1 MTPLA
6 KIKGLLLIVVTLATL
21 GLASFAQSESPSLS
35 PSATPSAE
43 TGPQAL
49 ESLSELKARLDKV
62 EESLK
67 TAPTPSSKDVVDD
80 PTTPPPYI
88 ASMRRMETNLR
99 RLITLKEADALL
111 QTKIEKLDK
120 DLQDFTQNGL
130 ENERPFSVSSL
141 DSFQGQLSLAKEKL
155 ESEELAL
162 KSAESNL
169 ELAEDQLQSRQA
181 QRRRLIERSQ
191 QSDGVDLEL
200 DRQLEKAGAAVS
212 ASELAVELAEA
223 EADTARRSI
232 EVVKKRQDLLNK
244 KIALVKPEILF
255 SESTLR
261 KQIEALE
268 TERKRLSEK
277 LEEVKSETEK
287 SLEALK
293 SIQEDSID
301 DDQQEAEI
309 RAKSEWL
316 TTHQQQK
323 TLLEE
328 HLELNLTQQDLWA
341 QRYQLSQ
348 NTPGL
353 SWSNLKDATSGLIVR
368 LNNREEVLASELS
381 QLRSRMAVVLEEAPQ
396 GSKQSDRRWETLEA
410 QAIAEHQDAIE
421 NALRALSETRALADR
436 LLSEIRAQN
445 ADVTWQER
453 VGQGWSTL
461 MGVWN
466 TELYTIGDSSVTVG
480 KVSIALLVLIL
491 GLTAVG
497 RASKMVSRKLLQK
510 LPITD
515 ASRANIERTLH
526 YFFIFFVFLFA
537 LRVVNIPLTIFTFLG
552 GTLAI
557 AVGFGAQNILN
568 NFISGLILMV
578 ERPIRV
584 GDLIEVEGTA
594 GVVQEIGARSTRILM
609 GTGIHVVVPNSF
621 LLENS
626 VTNWTLADQQ
636 VRTSVTVGVAYG
648 SDTKLVTSLMEKAA
662 FGEDRVEKTPA
673 PIITFDDFADSSLNF
688 TVHFWLRVLRPMDR
702 KITESQVRY
711 AIDDLFRQNGV
722 TIPFPQR
729 DLNFPEPVS
738 FQRTDNS

>member
-1 MTPLA
+1 MTPIS
-6 KIKGLLLIVVTLATL
+6 KIKTLLLVVVLWGAF
-21 GLASFAQSESPSLS
+21 GLPSFAQSESPSLS
-35 PSATPSAE
+35 PAATPSA
-43 TGPQAL
+43 GASPQAL
-49 ESLSELKARLDKV
+49 QSLSELRARLSKV

-67 TAPTPSSKDVVDD
+67 TAPPSSSGDVIDD

-88 ASMRRMETNLR
+88 KSMRRMETNLR

-130 ENERPFSVSSL
+130 ANERPFSVASL
-141 DSFQGQLSLAKEKL
+141 DSFQGQLSLAQEKL
-155 ESEELAL
+155 ASEELAL
-162 KSAESNL
+162 RSAESNL
-169 ELAEDQLQSRQA
+169 ELAEGQLQGRQA
-181 QRRRLIERSQ
+181 QRRRLVERSQ
-191 QSDGVDLEL
+191 NTDGVDLEL
-200 DRQLEKAGAAVS
+200 DRQLEKAGAAVA
-212 ASELAVELAEA
+212 ASELALELAKA
-223 EADTARRSI
+223 EASTARRGI
-232 EVVKKRQDLLNK
+232 ELVKKQQDLLNK

-261 KQIEALE
+261 KQIETLE
-268 TERKRLSEK
+268 SDRSRLSEK
-277 LEEVKSETEK
+277 LEEVKVATER
-287 SLEALK
+287 SLVELK
-293 SIQEDSID
+293 SVQEDAID
-301 DDQQEAEI
+301 DDLQESEI
-309 RAKSEWL
+309 QAKSEWL

-328 HLELNLTQQDLWA
+328 LLELNLTQQDLWA

-348 NTPGL
+348 DTPGL

-368 LNNREEVLASELS
+368 LDNRQEVLTSELS
-381 QLRSRMAVVLEEAPQ
+381 QLRSRMAVALEEAPQ
-396 GSKQSDRRWETLEA
+396 ATNEGERRWDTVEA

-421 NALRALSETRALADR
+421 DALRNLSETRALADR

-453 VGQGWSTL
+453 MGQGWSTL

-497 RASKMVSRKLLQK
+497 RASKMVSRKLLRK

-578 ERPIRV
+578 ERPVRV

-662 FGEDRVEKTPA
+662 FGEERVEKTPA

-688 TVHFWLRVLRPMDR
+688 TVHFWLKVLRPMDR
-702 KITESQVRY
+702 KIVESQVRY
-711 AIDDLFRQNGV
+711 SIDHLFRQNDV

-729 DLNFPEPVS
+729 DLNFHAPVP